1 MHSQFNTKSKYP
13 KDGKRSNKFFHE
25 MIELNPSNLLQEVIL
40 KVGCSVPYGFNISNV
55 CIDEKQSNKA
65 MELYNKL
72 NKHSTT
78 ANSTSYKIQSC
89 PYPCKF
95 TRTYFKDKRKWKRDN
110 KNPSSL
116 FLRFNK
122 FVKVSKAR
130 YSYGGLELLAE
141 LGGYVGLFLGISV
154 FHLSDAFAKI
164 VQLNTL

>member
-1 MHSQFNTKSKYP
+1 M
-13 KDGKRSNKFFHE
+13 
-25 MIELNPSNLLQEVIL
+25 

-55 CIDEKQSNKA
+55 CIDGKQSNKA

-72 NKHSTT
+72 NKFST
-78 ANSTSYKIQSC
+78 NHKIQSC
-89 PYPCKF
+89 LFPCKI
-95 TRTYFKDKRKWKRDN
+95 TRTYFKEKRKWKRDN
-110 KNPSSL
+110 KHPSSL

-154 FHLSDAFAKI
+154 FHLSDAFSKI